1 MSTHVPRHAS
11 DRPHRPRGRR
21 AAIGLLVVAV
31 LVLVGAIAVRLT
43 STDDRADASVVDPAS
58 TPRATTSA
66 AASSAASS
74 AAPAAIGRR
83 TGAATPEPPTRAVLP
98 SGVDVPIVP
107 VSTTDDGTL
116 DVPGDITTAGWWRGG
131 SRLGDPF
138 GSTLVS
144 AHVDSTT
151 QGLGPYAEL
160 LTVRAGQRIELQ
172 SKHLRQSYVVSSL
185 RLLDKGPLSDHPWV
199 YSATGAHR
207 LVMVTCAGP
216 FVPAKGGYQRLAVV
230 TATAVGRPTQK
241 EA

>member
-11 DRPHRPRGRR
+11 RRPTGRR
-21 AAIGLLVVAV
+21 VAVGLLAVASVLGAV
-31 LVLVGAIAVRLT
+31 LALRPMAPE
-43 STDDRADASVVDPAS
+43 DRAVASDVSATVAPGAAPA
-58 TPRATTSA
+58 T
-66 AASSAASS
+66 ASSA

-83 TGAATPEPPTRAVLP
+83 TGSVAPEPPTRAVLP
-98 SGVDVPIVP
+98 SGVDVPIVA
-107 VSTTDDGTL
+107 VSTDDDGML
-116 DVPGDITTAGWWRGG
+116 EVPGDITTAGWWRGG

-160 LTVRAGQRIELQ
+160 LSVRAGQRIELQ
-172 SKHLRQSYVVSSL
+172 SAHLSQDYVVSSL
-185 RLLDKGPLSDHPWV
+185 RLLDKGPLLDHPWV
-199 YSATGAHR
+199 YSATGPHR

-230 TATAVGRPTQK
+230 TATAVGEPARK
-241 EA
+241 EP